1 MNFRDL
7 YQKIR
12 ELDTKTD
19 EACGDP
25 HMDAPMPTMEKP
37 ETPEP
42 TMNVSMNA
50 QGMDNIEGIMKL
62 FQKVNPDMSVGDKPD
77 MPVNPMSGIDAPM
90 IKLPIEKD
98 GVDNEEPDMD
108 GDNDDMPGGEKDE
121 K

>member
-37 ETPEP
+37 EAPEP

-62 FQKVNPDMSVGDKPD
+62 FQKVNPDM
-77 MPVNPMSGIDAPM
+77 MPKDEPSEPKMAMPPM

-98 GVDNEEPDMD
+98 GVDNDEE
-108 GDNDDMPGGEKDE
+108 GASKD
-121 K
+121 